1 LLPWA
6 VGHLKGHDVLLGET
20 GKKTPPLS
28 RPSLILGTRR
38 ILSLCDALDVG
49 LVAWLDLDAEAR
61 KIEYNA
67 RFQTFSMVWESY
79 WRGFRRC
86 NDGGERIVLVQTRRP
101 GSAWHASFWL
111 GWDRFWK
118 GELEE
123 RKNLDLPPY
132 AMLVQVDL
140 PKGENPEDLTN
151 SLAEA
156 AIFVTNA
163 SPLWMT
169 VKSTDRL
176 SAALAS
182 RFEIRN
188 SRRGFPVVTVWT
200 E

>member
-1 LLPWA
+1 
-6 VGHLKGHDVLLGET
+6 VCSSDLKKPT
-20 GKKTPPLS
+20 GS
-28 RPSLILGTRR
+28 SLILGTRG
-38 ILSLCDALDVG
+38 ILSLCDTLDIG
-49 LVAWLDLDAEAR
+49 IVAWLDLDAEAR

-79 WRGFRRC
+79 WRGSHRC
-86 NDGGERIVLVQTRRP
+86 AEERTVLVQTHRP

-118 GELEE
+118 GELGE
-123 RKNLDLPPY
+123 RKDLGLPPH

-140 PKGENPEDLTN
+140 PEGENPGD
-151 SLAEA
+151 LAELLA
-156 AIFVTNA
+156 KSGFFTTNA

-176 SAALAS
+176 SLALAP

-188 SRRGFPVVTVWT
+188 SRRGFPTVTVWA